1 MSSSEAEAVRGGAKV
16 RRESGCWPLAVVG
29 AVVVGAVGVG
39 FAVAPDSGAASP
51 DGGRCLSGSRVART
65 VSCATDTTPF
75 PSPTGTAR
83 CAAPRLAAHRSSV
96 MGGRRSRGRYHQA
109 SDMSLN
115 LWILM
120 PIVLVLGLWVA
131 VSRRLSKGRAAMR
144 APKVI
149 FDIVLL
155 ALYLVAANPA
165 LTGVPF
171 HEYLGA
177 GIFVLMVAHVV
188 ASGEGLGGRGRWAQR
203 VLNGA
208 LLVALAFCVVS
219 GAHGVGDAAA
229 FFGLLCDGLL
239 FLGPIACP
247 IRQGAA
253 RCPARPYCLAHAGCR
268 IGTP

>member
-1 MSSSEAEAVRGGAKV
+1 
-16 RRESGCWPLAVVG
+16 
-29 AVVVGAVGVG
+29 
-39 FAVAPDSGAASP
+39 
-51 DGGRCLSGSRVART
+51 
-65 VSCATDTTPF
+65 
-75 PSPTGTAR
+75 
-83 CAAPRLAAHRSSV
+83 
-96 MGGRRSRGRYHQA
+96 
-109 SDMSLN
+109 
-115 LWILM
+115 
-120 PIVLVLGLWVA
+120 
-131 VSRRLSKGRAAMR
+131 MR

-219 GAHGVGDAAA
+219 
-229 FFGLLCDGLL
+229 
-239 FLGPIACP
+239 
-247 IRQGAA
+247 
-253 RCPARPYCLAHAGCR
+253 
-268 IGTP
+268 

>member
-1 MSSSEAEAVRGGAKV
+1 
-16 RRESGCWPLAVVG
+16 
-29 AVVVGAVGVG
+29 
-39 FAVAPDSGAASP
+39 
-51 DGGRCLSGSRVART
+51 
-65 VSCATDTTPF
+65 
-75 PSPTGTAR
+75 
-83 CAAPRLAAHRSSV
+83 
-96 MGGRRSRGRYHQA
+96 
-109 SDMSLN
+109 
-115 LWILM
+115 
-120 PIVLVLGLWVA
+120 
-131 VSRRLSKGRAAMR
+131 MR

-219 GAHGVGDAAA
+219 GAMVSGTLLPFLASMRRATI
-229 FFGLLCDGLL
+229 FGAHCMPYPPRCCWPPCSCMLFCAHQGLWRCFVIGKRRWKKGLVVECARSLSLCAEFCDW
-239 FLGPIACP
+239 
-247 IRQGAA
+247 
-253 RCPARPYCLAHAGCR
+253 
-268 IGTP
+268 

>member
-1 MSSSEAEAVRGGAKV
+1 
-16 RRESGCWPLAVVG
+16 
-29 AVVVGAVGVG
+29 
-39 FAVAPDSGAASP
+39 
-51 DGGRCLSGSRVART
+51 
-65 VSCATDTTPF
+65 
-75 PSPTGTAR
+75 
-83 CAAPRLAAHRSSV
+83 
-96 MGGRRSRGRYHQA
+96 
-109 SDMSLN
+109 
-115 LWILM
+115 
-120 PIVLVLGLWVA
+120 
-131 VSRRLSKGRAAMR
+131 MR

-219 GAHGVGDAAA
+219 GALVSGTLLPSLGFYATGYYFWGPLHALSAKVLLAA
-229 FFGLLCDGLL
+229 LLVHVVLRA
-239 FLGPIACP
+239 P
-247 IRQGAA
+247 GA
-253 RCPARPYCLAHAGCR
+253 LAVFRHREAQVEKRVSG
-268 IGTP
+268 